1 MGRPGAPSRNLFHGT
16 MERMPMMRTLDLIYS
31 LSPSVGRMLV
41 KLWYRYMTHLDKDA
55 EMVFMNYGYAPIGN
69 DEGRSANDEAG
80 TGTAALKLRLED
92 EGNRYCIQLYH
103 HVASGVDLK
112 GRDVLEIGCGRGGG
126 ASYVARYLGPRS
138 VTGMDLAPNAI
149 EFCRRHHAADCLHF
163 VCGDAVALPFEG
175 ASFDAVI
182 SIESSHCYSSMR
194 EFLSEVRRV
203 LRPGG
208 HLLLADRRD
217 RKGAETLR
225 AQLRRSGF
233 RILSE
238 RRITPNILRALD
250 LDNERR
256 MALIHRGVP
265 GLWRKLFKQF
275 AATPGTSMYE
285 SFRKGHW
292 EYLSFVLRRDAGGV
306 QARVPARLT
315 SSLLRR

>member
-1 MGRPGAPSRNLFHGT
+1 
-16 MERMPMMRTLDLIYS
+16 MMRILDLIYS

-55 EMVFMNYGYAPIGN
+55 EMVFMNYGYAPIEGE
-69 DEGRSANDEAG
+69 EGRSVNDEAG
-80 TGTAALKLRLED
+80 DATTALKLRSED
-92 EGNRYCIQLYH
+92 EGNRYSIQLYH
-103 HVASGVDLK
+103 HVASGVYLA

-138 VTGMDLAPNAI
+138 VTGMDLAPNAVA
-149 EFCRRHHAADCLHF
+149 FCRRHHASDRLHF
-163 VCGDAVALPFEG
+163 VCGDAVALPFVD

-182 SIESSHCYSSMR
+182 NVESSHCYGSMR

-217 RKGAETLR
+217 QKGTETLR
-225 AQLRRSGF
+225 GQLLRSGLQ
-233 RILSE
+233 ILRE
-238 RRITPNILRALD
+238 QRITPNILRALD

-256 MALIHRGVP
+256 MHLIQRGVP
-265 GLWRKLFKQF
+265 GLTRKLFKQF

-292 EYLSFVLRRDAGGV
+292 EYVSFVLRKSAGSAQAGGISV
-306 QARVPARLT
+306 
-315 SSLLRR
+315 